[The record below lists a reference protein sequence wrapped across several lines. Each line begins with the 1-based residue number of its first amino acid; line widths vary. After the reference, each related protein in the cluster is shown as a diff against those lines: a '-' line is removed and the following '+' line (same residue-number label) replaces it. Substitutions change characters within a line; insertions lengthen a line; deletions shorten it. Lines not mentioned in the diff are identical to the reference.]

1 VCQTYA
7 MPMLMMPCS
16 SFSYSNTRG
25 VTSFPP
31 IKESR
36 PEIKSPMVSNGKGNA
51 TYFYF
56 LISGT
61 RQGWFGNSLLY
72 YNSYTGFIIYK
83 RLKSLGNS
91 YLKSLEFPM

>member
-1 VCQTYA
+1 
-7 MPMLMMPCS
+7 MPMFMMPCS

-36 PEIKSPMVSNGKGNA
+36 PEIKIPRVSNGKGNA

-61 RQGWFGNSLLY
+61 RQGWFGTHS
-72 YNSYTGFIIYK
+72 FITTAIHALQIT
-83 RLKSLGNS
+83 RG
-91 YLKSLEFPM
+91 

>member
-1 VCQTYA
+1 
-7 MPMLMMPCS
+7 MPMLMMSCS

-36 PEIKSPMVSNGKGNA
+36 PEIKSPRISNGKGNVSH
-51 TYFYF
+51 FYF
-56 LISGT
+56 LIFGT
-61 RQGWFGNSLLY
+61 RQRWFGNLLLY
-72 YNSYTGFIIYK
+72 YNIYTGFTIYK